1 MSAKKLYKKERFAGC
16 LLGAAAG
23 DALGSQVK
31 TMTISQIKD
40 CYGKKGVL
48 KLVPEKHKKIA
59 RISDETQTMLF
70 TVHGILWG
78 DAAGIK
84 TGEADCADYVFLAL
98 QQWLYTQTGGTSSV
112 DLQWILDDEETGFP
126 CPLLS
131 EPALAKKRNPTKQ
144 LVQTLASIKSE
155 NSYGRVSRPI
165 NQNKLFDCLP
175 RAVPCGLY
183 YYSDPFMAFSVGCEL
198 AAITH
203 SHPTAYLAT
212 GALAAIIAFICKGS
226 TIERAVLDTM
236 KILKD
241 NDGFEDCFA
250 ALDKA
255 LSLLDSE
262 TSPLTDVAELG
273 NGSTADSAL
282 AIGVYC
288 ACIHYDYLSAVQL
301 AANQD
306 GISDICAFIAGA
318 LKGVLHGYSEIP
330 SSFIKKLQFADI
342 IKDYAARLTKAAPKS
357 LNR

>member
-1 MSAKKLYKKERFAGC
+1 MAIKKLYKKERFTGC
-16 LLGAAAG
+16 LIGAAAG

-31 TMTISQIKD
+31 TMKISQIKE

-48 KLVPEKHKKIA
+48 KLVPEKHRKVA

-70 TVHGILWG
+70 TAHGILWG
-78 DAAGIK
+78 DAAGIR

-112 DLQWILDDEETGFP
+112 DMQWILDENETGFG

-131 EPALAKKRNPTKQ
+131 ETALCKKRNPTKQ
-144 LVQTLASIKSE
+144 LVQILASIKSE
-155 NSYGRVSRPI
+155 DDYGKVSRPI

-183 YYSDPFMAFSVGCEL
+183 YYSDPLTAFTVGCEL

-212 GALAAIIAFICKGS
+212 GCLAAVIAFICKGR
-226 TIERAVLDTM
+226 TIEAAVLDTM
-236 KILKD
+236 KILK
-241 NDGFEDCFA
+241 NYEGFEDCFVM
-250 ALDKA
+250 LDKA
-255 LSLLDSE
+255 LALLDSD

-273 NGSTADSAL
+273 NGNTADSAL

-306 GISDICAFIAGA
+306 GISDICAFVAGA

-330 SSFIKKLQFADI
+330 SSFVKKLQFADM
-342 IKDYAARLTKAAPKS
+342 IKDYSARLTKAAPKS
-357 LNR
+357 LYR